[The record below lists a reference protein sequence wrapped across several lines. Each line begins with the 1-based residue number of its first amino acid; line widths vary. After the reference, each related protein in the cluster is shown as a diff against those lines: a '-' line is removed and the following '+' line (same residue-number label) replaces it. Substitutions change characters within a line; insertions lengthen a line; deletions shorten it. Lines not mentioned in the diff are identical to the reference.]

1 MRCIK
6 NTVHIKSCMKNQNL
20 KKTISAEFSFPNF
33 TLCKY
38 QLLFSFKKTFC
49 KNQCFSLWQVVAFYT
64 RFKQPRHCCL
74 SLTHT
79 CTLVIAKNIY
89 LWSVGTTGLQ
99 CTKLVHSTL
108 KLLWMKYYNSP
119 ILSLYDCVNESLT
132 LKILKVNKHKPQN
145 AGSISL
151 SINISHS
158 LQTINTGHKRL

>member
-20 KKTISAEFSFPNF
+20 KKLFLQNFLFQISPCANTSYYFHLKKLFAKISAFHCGKWQLF
-33 TLCKY
+33 TQGLN
-38 QLLFSFKKTFC
+38 
-49 KNQCFSLWQVVAFYT
+49 NQGIVVSL
-64 RFKQPRHCCL
+64 
-74 SLTHT
+74 SHT

-89 LWSVGTTGLQ
+89 LWSVGTTGSQ

-132 LKILKVNKHKPQN
+132 LKILKVNKHKPQP
-145 AGSISL
+145 ADYKHGS
-151 SINISHS
+151 
-158 LQTINTGHKRL
+158 